1 MNINNPKEAMIQ
13 SLHDACGFDSYKR
26 TLDLTKGIDEDEKY
40 QKNFNNYYRV
50 RKDESWLQEFYKFFE
65 ENKNNKEITFAE
77 IIQHI
82 SNVEHKVKQTSK
94 NPTGKAKT
102 VEASFASKMLATINP
117 NHPIWDSQVLRYLN
131 IKIDD
136 TLDYD
141 SKIEKC
147 ITVYQQIEEE
157 IAAFIE
163 TAEGKRCIELF
174 DATFPSC
181 VDFSSYK
188 KVDFYLWNLG
198 KTPRLADSITGSYQ

>member
-1 MNINNPKEAMIQ
+1 MNIINPKEAMLQ
-13 SLHDACGFDSYKR
+13 SLHDACSYHSYKR
-26 TLDLTKGIDEDEKY
+26 TLDLTKNIAEDMDY
-40 QKNFNNYYRV
+40 QKNFTNYYRV
-50 RKDESWLQEFYKFFE
+50 RRDGGWLQEFYKFFE
-65 ENKNNKEITFAE
+65 ENKNNKEITFEE
-77 IIQHI
+77 IIRHL

-117 NHPIWDSQVLRYLN
+117 NHPIWDSRVLRCLN

-141 SKIEKC
+141 SKINKC
-147 ITVYQQIEEE
+147 INVYQQIEDD
-157 IAAFIE
+157 IAAFVE
-163 TAEGKRCIELF
+163 TTEGKQCIELF
-174 DATFPSC
+174 DVTFPSC

-198 KTPRLADSITGSYQ
+198 K

>member
-1 MNINNPKEAMIQ
+1 MNIITPKEAMLQ
-13 SLHDACGFDSYKR
+13 SLHDACSFHLYKR
-26 TLDLTKGIDEDEKY
+26 TLDLTKNIAEDMDY
-40 QKNFNNYYRV
+40 QKNFTNYYRV
-50 RKDESWLQEFYKFFE
+50 RRDDGWLQEFYKFFE
-65 ENKNNKEITFAE
+65 ENKNNKEITFE
-77 IIQHI
+77 KKIRHL

-117 NHPIWDSQVLRYLN
+117 NHPIWDSQVLRCLN

-141 SKIEKC
+141 SKINKC
-147 ITVYQQIEEE
+147 IKVYHKIEEE
-157 IAAFIE
+157 ISAFIA
-163 TAEGKRCIELF
+163 TTEGKQCIELF

-181 VDFSSYK
+181 VDLSRHK

-198 KTPRLADSITGSYQ
+198 KKSPSFADSSTGCN

>member
-1 MNINNPKEAMIQ
+1 MNIINPKEAMLQ
-13 SLHDACGFDSYKR
+13 SLHDACSFHSYKQ
-26 TLDLTKGIDEDEKY
+26 TLDLTKNIAEDMDY
-40 QKNFNNYYRV
+40 QKNFTNYYRV
-50 RKDESWLQEFYKFFE
+50 RRDGGWLQEFYKFFE
-65 ENKNNKEITFAE
+65 ENKNNKEITFE
-77 IIQHI
+77 KIIRHL

-117 NHPIWDSQVLRYLN
+117 NHPIWDSQVLRCLN

-141 SKIEKC
+141 SKINKC
-147 ITVYQQIEEE
+147 IKVYQQIEDD

-163 TAEGKRCIELF
+163 TAEGKQCIELF
-174 DATFPSC
+174 YATFPSC
-181 VDFSSYK
+181 VGFSSYK

-198 KTPRLADSITGSYQ
+198 K